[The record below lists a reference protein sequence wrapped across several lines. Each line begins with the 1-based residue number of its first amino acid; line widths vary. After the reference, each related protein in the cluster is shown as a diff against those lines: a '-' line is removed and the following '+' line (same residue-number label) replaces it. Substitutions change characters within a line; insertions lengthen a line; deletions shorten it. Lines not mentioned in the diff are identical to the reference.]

1 MSCIDWYICINLN
14 YIHPKVHIL
23 FICYLTSLKYGAEQK
38 CPLLSS
44 YSIKTKQFYNVRGPY
59 LFYLSP
65 CFRHP
70 SSVNEVNLFLVCVRL
85 KKEKEKSYW
94 FTDTAFHQYCAY
106 YPTASENLEGK
117 KIYRKSKIEV
127 YLHISRCAAQI
138 FARPLF
144 ASSLG
149 KYLPTPW
156 PLLQTR
162 PDISSIPRRASSSH
176 TLSAELIPAF
186 PLAPLEDALIGEWL
200 GASWE
205 RGRAFRTVSPPLL
218 AMGSPCYL
226 AGQEGPCSNIHRQ
239 NPFCSSLFAYISSLT
254 LSCSRALRHGLVVT
268 GYNLYPAEIKLTLA
282 VFASKGYT
290 SEVNQFRDFCLRL
303 PT

>member
-65 CFRHP
+65 CFQHP

-85 KKEKEKSYW
+85 KKEKEKKLLIYW
-94 FTDTAFHQYCAY
+94 YCFSSVLCLL
-106 YPTASENLEGK
+106 PNCFREPGGK
-117 KIYRKSKIEV
+117 KIYRKSKTEV
-127 YLHISRCAAQI
+127 YLHISRCVAQI
-138 FARPLF
+138 FARLLF
-144 ASSLG
+144 ASSLV

-162 PDISSIPRRASSSH
+162 PDISSIPRRATSSR

-205 RGRAFRTVSPPLL
+205 RGRAFPTVSPPLL

-226 AGQEGPCSNIHRQ
+226 VGQEGPCSNIHRQ
-239 NPFCSSLFAYISSLT
+239 NPFLQQPLCLHQLFNFIM
-254 LSCSRALRHGLVVT
+254 
-268 GYNLYPAEIKLTLA
+268 
-282 VFASKGYT
+282 F
-290 SEVNQFRDFCLRL
+290 
-303 PT
+303 